1 MKKYIFKDHCGTE
14 TKEIIGWDYKMLPS
28 GSYMVYNSTFYDRN
42 PVMDCK
48 RWYLAKVE
56 AI

>member
-14 TKEIIGWDYKMLPS
+14 TKEIIGWGYKMLPS
-28 GSYMVYNSTFYDRN
+28 GSYMVYNSAFYDRN